1 MAFNP
6 TIDFWTT
13 GTVADGSAMSAPLQK
28 LLENDNFLK
37 TMVFD
42 AVCETQAEILAA
54 ITSATIH
61 TILWK
66 GNTTLIDFVASA
78 GTFKL
83 IYCQHYSLLGK
94 NSTLVAPAGKNITIY
109 GDLDCAAPATGGYS
123 WALNCTSTSSIKCK
137 WIRNSGVTGKI
148 ICDTGTVL
156 YERLESGLTLET
168 AGTPGSESYI
178 NQEFWDNTNSLLSDL
193 SDYQNIWYLDTV
205 NGLDTNSGRSRSAPK
220 KTGDAVVIACGS
232 TARTNGRLVVM
243 AGSTG
248 IVFTSANWSGSLTGS
263 IFPFFDVV
271 FETAYTECIWNG
283 IETYAIFKV
292 VGGIHVFNSC
302 TCGGENIVKAKNC
315 TVNGGTWTGLINFDL
330 ESYMT
335 VNGMTSAGEL
345 CIQSPSLE
353 ITTGF
358 MIGGTAKIQVNELSG
373 DGSIYSYANSEV
385 YLDVLAN
392 RFSLEGIFSFPS
404 QSVDSSIKITVAKM
418 QRTTTTKLLYLGAA
432 ANKTVNYQLVVDTMG
447 SIVPME
453 VANPAGI
460 VVGKVIELLYA
471 PRVSATNPTDGQA
484 LIYQASTGLWI
495 PTTINLDPV
504 AHLATMDSGGAVD
517 NIALQA
523 GSSTQWSAHSGMA
536 AAYGKIVP
544 AVGTSL
550 MGFVAPQIATG
561 SFILAI
567 FQVQDNGVH
576 TLICESA
583 VTAFPAAGAWINAV
597 IASVE
602 TNLFIPA
609 NKRVYEVLFTN
620 ANGVAVLGKSASNN
634 NLPPYISGIKT
645 NLGVL
650 TSAPKTITWES
661 EVSTRP
667 FIYFIK

>member
-109 GDLDCAAPATGGYS
+109 GDIDCAAPATGGYS

-193 SDYQNIWYLDTV
+193 SDYQNIWYLDPT
-205 NGLDTNSGRSRSAPK
+205 NGSDANHGRSRSAPK
-220 KTGDAVVIACGS
+220 KTGDAVVVACKAAGK
-232 TARTNGRLVVM
+232 TTGRLVVM
-243 AGSTG
+243 AGTG
-248 IVFTSANWSGSLTGS
+248 TVTFTAVNWVDTL
-263 IFPFFDVV
+263 FPFFDVV
-271 FETAYTECIWNG
+271 FETAYTVCTWNNVTSSG
-283 IETYAIFKV
+283 VFKV
-292 VGGIHVFNSC
+292 QGGIHTFNGHS
-302 TCGGENIVKAKNC
+302 GNGENIIKVKNC
-315 TVNGGTWTGLINFDL
+315 TANGGTWLGLINFDI

-345 CIQSPSLE
+345 CLQAPSLD
-353 ITTGF
+353 IPSNF
-358 MIGGTAKIQVNELSG
+358 SIGGTAKIQVSELSG
-373 DGSIYSYANSEV
+373 AGNISHYNNSEV
-385 YLDVLAN
+385 HIDLTTSRCL
-392 RFSLEGIFSFPS
+392 LEGFFQFPN
-404 QSVDSSIKITVAKM
+404 QSANSSIKISAAKM
-418 QRTTTTKLLYLGAA
+418 QRTATTKLLYLGAA
-432 ANKTVNYQLVVDTMG
+432 ANKTVTYQLVVDTMG

-460 VVGKVIELLYA
+460 VVGKTIEMLYA
-471 PRVSATNPTDGQA
+471 PRVSATSPTDGQA

-523 GSSTQWSAHSGMA
+523 GSENQWSAHSGMA

-561 SFILAI
+561 SFILAV

-583 VTAFPAAGAWINAV
+583 VTAFPTAGAWINAV
-597 IASVE
+597 ITSVE
-602 TNLFIPA
+602 PNLFIPA

-650 TSAPKTITWES
+650 AAAPKTITWES